1 MAIMIPH
8 VPNDFTPESRE
19 GDMFFSLQKLP
30 DDYYVFHSFRI
41 INIIDSEWKENEID
55 FVIFNR
61 NKGIICLEAKAGH
74 IHKYYNKLFKHKE
87 YPSDLDEYG
96 LDELINYIDEYFKTL

>member
-19 GDMFFSLQKLP
+19 GDMFLSLQKLP
-30 DDYYVFHSFRI
+30 DDYYVVHSFRMV
-41 INIIDSEWKENEID
+41 NIVDSEWKENEID

-61 NKGIICLEAKAGH
+61 KKGIICLEAKAG
-74 IHKYYNKLFKHKE
+74 
-87 YPSDLDEYG
+87 
-96 LDELINYIDEYFKTL
+96 

>member
-8 VPNDFTPESRE
+8 VPNEFTPESRE
-19 GDMFFSLQKLP
+19 GEMFESLQKLP

-41 INIIDSEWKENEID
+41 INIVDSEWKENEID

-61 NKGIICLEAKAGH
+61 NKGIICLEAKAGQVRCEEGVW
-74 IHKYYNKLFKHKE
+74 YYSSGKEMRDPFTQADSNKWKLNK
-87 YPSDLDEYG
+87 G
-96 LDELINYIDEYFKTL
+96 I

>member
-8 VPNDFTPESRE
+8 IPNDFTPESRE
-19 GDMFFSLQKLP
+19 GDMFLSLQKLP

-74 IHKYYNKLFKHKE
+74 IHCEEEIWYYSSGKEMRDPFAQANSNKWKLSKAIE
-87 YPSDLDEYG
+87 
-96 LDELINYIDEYFKTL
+96 